1 MVCATLAMYSLATA
15 HVGLSLRQNL
25 IAFFD
30 QKAADGGRT
39 ILNDQGDPLV
49 YSQITIEII
58 NVSAHVPVHPLTFKS
73 LLSDC
78 HT

>member
-1 MVCATLAMYSLATA
+1 MTNILMVCATLAMYALATA

-39 ILNDQGDPLV
+39 IMNNRGNPLV
-49 YSQITIEII
+49 YCQIAVEVI
-58 NVSAHVPVHPLTFKS
+58 NVSDIVLD
-73 LLSDC
+73 LQRSDG
-78 HT
+78 